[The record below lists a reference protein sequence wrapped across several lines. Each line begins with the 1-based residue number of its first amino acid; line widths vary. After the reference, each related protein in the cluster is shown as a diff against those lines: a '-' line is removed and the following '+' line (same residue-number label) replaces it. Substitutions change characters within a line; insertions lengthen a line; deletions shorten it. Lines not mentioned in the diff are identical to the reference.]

1 MLIIEGAAGVL
12 TLGFGLLIT
21 HPICMIWGA
30 FAAHNYNKR
39 LLNH

>member
-1 MLIIEGAAGVL
+1 MLIIEGVVGVL
-12 TLGFGLLIT
+12 TLGFSLLIT